1 MKYAIAIAAALGLAG
16 CATTDTGEYD
26 CTKAPNAR
34 LALEASITSANTA
47 MTIADQLCV
56 DSEDPASKACKN
68 ASTVRTI
75 SIGIVTA
82 SNAALTFINTRCP

>member
-1 MKYAIAIAAALGLAG
+1 MKYAIAIAAVLGLAG

-34 LALEASITSANTA
+34 LGIESAITAANTA
-47 MTIADQLCV
+47 MVIADQLCT
-56 DSEDPASKACKN
+56 DSADPASKACKN

-75 SIGIVTA
+75 SVATITA
-82 SNAALTFINTRCP
+82 SQAALTFINTRCP